1 MAASQPYIYQ
11 GQDFTLQRDKN
22 RFVLS
27 TLLRG
32 TVRTSSGGESILCL
46 AKHDRWPCLI
56 GFGLSREEEFPRIL
70 AEEQALY
77 GKDFDRDMRSFNL
90 YNYTKVPFDGSGR
103 FVLPEPLATVAGI
116 DREIYYQG
124 AGEFFTLWD
133 PEALAAYAKEQTSF
147 AAASA
152 VCASLAA
159 KERAKA
165 KRS

>member
-27 TLLRG
+27 TLFRS
-32 TVRTSSGGESILCL
+32 TVRASSGGESILCL

-56 GFGLSREEEFPRIL
+56 GFGLSREAEFPRIL

-77 GKDFDRDMRSFNL
+77 GKEFDRDTRSFNL

-103 FVLPEPLATVAGI
+103 FVLPEHSATAAGI
-116 DREIYYQG
+116 GKEVYYQG
-124 AGEFFTLWD
+124 AGEFFTLWS
-133 PEALAAYAKEQTSF
+133 PEALAGYAAEQPSF
-147 AAASA
+147 AAANA